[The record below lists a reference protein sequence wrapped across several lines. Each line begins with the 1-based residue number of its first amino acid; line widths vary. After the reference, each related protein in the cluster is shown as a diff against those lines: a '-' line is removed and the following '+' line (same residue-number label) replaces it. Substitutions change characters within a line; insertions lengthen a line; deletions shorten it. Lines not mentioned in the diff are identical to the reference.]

1 MKDRLAKQE
10 MMFAKYA
17 SHELKNRRKSGVIG
31 AAELQ
36 AMKPDDPVFQASL
49 FWQERILG
57 AANGMK
63 VLLVRCCFVSIVK
76 KKKNSVFNGQNTYS
90 D

>member
-17 SHELKNRRKSGVIG
+17 SHELKTPIAIVLG

-36 AMKPDDPVFQASL
+36 AMKPNDPAFQTK
-49 FWQERILG
+49 QRERILG
-57 AANGMK
+57 AANGMSSN
-63 VLLVRCCFVSIVK
+63 R
-76 KKKNSVFNGQNTYS
+76 
-90 D
+90 